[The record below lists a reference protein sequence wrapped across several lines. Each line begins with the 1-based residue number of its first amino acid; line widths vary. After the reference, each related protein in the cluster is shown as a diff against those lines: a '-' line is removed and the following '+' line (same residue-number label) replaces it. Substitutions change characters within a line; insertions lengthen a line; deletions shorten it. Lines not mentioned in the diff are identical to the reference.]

1 MVTRP
6 GRRNGVG
13 VNGRRGPQP
22 DGGTPRLPTPSA
34 WMRWLPARVLSAL
47 LHDRDT
53 AHEAI
58 TNPSIPIPV
67 LHRLLAA
74 SAAALHG
81 RTSHPAVGQ

>member
-1 MVTRP
+1 MRH
-6 GRRNGVG
+6 
-13 VNGRRGPQP
+13 RGAE
-22 DGGTPRLPTPSA
+22 DPRLAPADAVRLLNDPA
-34 WMRWLPARVLSAL
+34 HYVRAAAVRNPRLPARVLSAL